1 MSKINK
7 MERKERGD
15 LDVLENYAR
24 FYLDSILPEVAPS
37 LSNIPESALN
47 STWSGKECINPT
59 KEKP

>member
-1 MSKINK
+1 

-47 STWSGKECINPT
+47 STWSGKECINPA